1 MKKTK
6 TQGIA
11 ENGKQILNSR
21 WWSTL
26 VRKKVSLIDNEND
39 ETAPE
44 PKSKIKLGLR
54 CFVSDFMI

>member
-1 MKKTK
+1 MVDI
-6 TQGIA
+6 G
-11 ENGKQILNSR
+11 EEEG
-21 WWSTL
+21 
-26 VRKKVSLIDNEND
+26 VESLIDNEND